1 MIRRITCLFH
11 GHILPPLI
19 YPAFPGHLAARCRRC
34 KRVIRYR
41 DVSIRERKGQPAD
54 GR

>member
-11 GHILPPLI
+11 GHVLPPLR
-19 YPAFPGHLAARCRRC
+19 YPAFPGKARARCRRC
-34 KRVIRYR
+34 KRVIRYG
-41 DVSIRERKGQPAD
+41 DVSLRERKGQPAN